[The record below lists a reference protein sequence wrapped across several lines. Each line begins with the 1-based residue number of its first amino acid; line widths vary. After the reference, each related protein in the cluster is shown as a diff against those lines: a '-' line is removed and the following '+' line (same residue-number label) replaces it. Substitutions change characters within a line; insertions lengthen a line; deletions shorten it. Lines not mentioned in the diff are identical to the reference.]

1 MESNG
6 TLLWIRFYFVVVQM
20 LSRVQLFVTPWTEA
34 CQASLSFTIFQSLV
48 KLMSI
53 ESAVPSNHLVLC
65 RPLLLPSILPS
76 IRVYYQVTNLCPLL
90 MTVLCLV
97 AQSCLILCDPMDCD
111 LPGSSVH
118 GDSPDKN
125 TGVGFHALLQEIFP
139 TQGSNL
145 CLFIVGGFFTS

>member
-20 LSRVQLFVTPWTEA
+20 LSRVQLFVTPWTEE

-111 LPGSSVH
+111 LPGSSSM
-118 GDSPDKN
+118 GI
-125 TGVGFHALLQEIFP
+125 LQTRILEWVSMP
-139 TQGSNL
+139 SSRRSSQPRDQ
-145 CLFIVGGFFTS
+145 TSVFSL

>member
-111 LPGSSVH
+111 LPGSSSM
-118 GDSPDKN
+118 GI
-125 TGVGFHALLQEIFP
+125 LQTRILEWVSMP
-139 TQGSNL
+139 SSRRSSQPRDQ
-145 CLFIVGGFFTS
+145 TSVFSL

>member
-48 KLMSI
+48 KLVSI

-111 LPGSSVH
+111 QPGSSYM
-118 GDSPDKN
+118 GI
-125 TGVGFHALLQEIFP
+125 LQTRILEWVSMP
-139 TQGSNL
+139 SSRRSSQPRGQ
-145 CLFIVGGFFTS
+145 TSVFSL